1 MFPVFPRTDA
11 MTPEPPGEVTRL
23 LQAIQDGDEAA
34 KERLLHVVYDELHG
48 IAAGFVHQPGAAAT
62 LQPTALIHEAYLRL
76 DRARVFDSAP
86 NRAYFFA
93 AAAHAMRQV
102 LVDHARRRRTDKR
115 GAGWQRVPLDEV
127 LDHFERG
134 NLDVVALHDALTE
147 LAALDARQSQVVVLR
162 FFGGLSV
169 AEVAE
174 QLGVSVSTVESDFRL
189 ARAWLHRQ
197 IQGDE

>member
-1 MFPVFPRTDA
+1 
-11 MTPEPPGEVTRL
+11 MTPEPPGGVTRL
-23 LQAIQDGDEAA
+23 LQAIQDGDEGA
-34 KERLLHVVYDELHG
+34 KEQLLHAVYDELHG
-48 IAAGFVHQPGAAAT
+48 IAAGLFRQTGAADT
-62 LQPTALIHEAYLRL
+62 LQPTALVHEAYLRL
-76 DRARVFDSAP
+76 DRAGAFDSAP

-115 GAGWQRVPLDEV
+115 GDGWRRVPLDEV
-127 LDHFERG
+127 LDRFERD
-134 NLDVVALHDALTE
+134 NMDVVALHDALNE
-147 LAALDARQSQVVVLR
+147 LAVLDGRQSQVVVLR

-169 AEVAE
+169 AEVAG

-197 IQGDE
+197 IRGGA